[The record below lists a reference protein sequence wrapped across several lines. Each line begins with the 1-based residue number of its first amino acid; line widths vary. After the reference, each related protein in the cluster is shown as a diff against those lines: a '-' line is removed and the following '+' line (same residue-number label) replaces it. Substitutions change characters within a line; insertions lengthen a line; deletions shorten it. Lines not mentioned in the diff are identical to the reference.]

1 MRPRFVPASVP
12 AAIRTVRATASS
24 RPGQASGPRCVPGP
38 PLASSGGPGHIGVAR
53 SIDVATRS
61 RRTIMLKRIPPI
73 LSPELLY
80 LIARMGHG
88 DELVIAD
95 ANFPAVA
102 IAKRLVRADGHGVPV
117 ILEAILQL
125 FPLDSFVTN
134 PAAVMRRVDKP
145 GEPAPIWNDFQR
157 LLDSAKRGISRSNRS
172 NASRSTS
179 APGRA
184 SASSPPVRRPC
195 TATSSSRR
203 A

>member
-1 MRPRFVPASVP
+1 
-12 AAIRTVRATASS
+12 
-24 RPGQASGPRCVPGP
+24 
-38 PLASSGGPGHIGVAR
+38 
-53 SIDVATRS
+53 
-61 RRTIMLKRIPPI
+61 MLKRISPI

-102 IAKRLVRADGHGVPV
+102 NAKRLVRADGHGVTV

-157 LLDSAKRGISRSNRS
+157 VLDSAEGRHIAVEQVERFAFYERAKQTFGIVATGETALYGNIIIKKGVI
-172 NASRSTS
+172 
-179 APGRA
+179 AP
-184 SASSPPVRRPC
+184 S
-195 TATSSSRR
+195 
-203 A
+203 

>member
-1 MRPRFVPASVP
+1 
-12 AAIRTVRATASS
+12 
-24 RPGQASGPRCVPGP
+24 
-38 PLASSGGPGHIGVAR
+38 
-53 SIDVATRS
+53 
-61 RRTIMLKRIPPI
+61 MLKRIPPI

-125 FPLDSFVTN
+125 FPLDSFVDK

-145 GEPAPIWNDFQR
+145 GEPAPIWTDFQR
-157 LLDSAKRGISRSNRS
+157 VLDSAEGRHIAVEQVERFAFYERARQTFGVVATGETALYGNIIIKKGVI
-172 NASRSTS
+172 
-179 APGRA
+179 AP
-184 SASSPPVRRPC
+184 S
-195 TATSSSRR
+195 
-203 A
+203 